1 MCKLQIETKTK
12 RKWRYKIGGNK
23 AMQKGIRKLVRQK
36 RIRESSLNWS
46 IYQVDPKH
54 KWPSKY
60 KKKKKKKHSPEKCS
74 LTAKLH
80 FQMNP
85 KWSTQWGK
93 GNYNDGWVRFI
104 ILKKGKRFWFWGVCN
119 RVNKLYQVPLHLFTA
134 RLECFIF
141 QKYVNEHII
150 SFTCSK
156 SYWLHCFNQEL
167 PRKKIESWIEHL
179 C

>member
-1 MCKLQIETKTK
+1 MTFKVQ
-12 RKWRYKIGGNK
+12 
-23 AMQKGIRKLVRQK
+23 
-36 RIRESSLNWS
+36 
-46 IYQVDPKH
+46 
-54 KWPSKY
+54 
-60 KKKKKKKHSPEKCS
+60 KKKKKKHSPEKCS

-167 PRKKIESWIEHL
+167 PRKKNWVLNRALVLISAECFQCNCIQNKTFYETPFKISIGWKCKHIMETLSIHL
-179 C
+179 V